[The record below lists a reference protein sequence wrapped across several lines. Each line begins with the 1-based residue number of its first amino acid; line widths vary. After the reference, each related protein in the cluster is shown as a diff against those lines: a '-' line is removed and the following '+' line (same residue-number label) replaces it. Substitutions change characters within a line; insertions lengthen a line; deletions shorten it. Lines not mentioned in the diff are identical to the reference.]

1 MSEPLSAIWLADVLR
16 HPDKWPPG
24 FVWDYV
30 RCETCAIGMMGQLL
44 GLKGLA
50 TSVPTIDQ
58 LVEVLGISHRD
69 ADRIF
74 TRLHFEHPG
83 GEKVGPL
90 DTREPVTP
98 EEVAEELES
107 LANRL
112 P

>member
-16 HPDKWPPG
+16 HPEKWPPG
-24 FVWDYV
+24 FVWDYS
-30 RCETCAIGMMGQLL
+30 RCDTCAFGMVGRLL
-44 GLKGLA
+44 GLEKLPSTRLLSA
-50 TSVPTIDQ
+50 I
-58 LVEVLGISHRD
+58 LGIPLKD
-69 ADRIF
+69 TQRIF
-74 TRLHFEHPG
+74 TELMYEYPG